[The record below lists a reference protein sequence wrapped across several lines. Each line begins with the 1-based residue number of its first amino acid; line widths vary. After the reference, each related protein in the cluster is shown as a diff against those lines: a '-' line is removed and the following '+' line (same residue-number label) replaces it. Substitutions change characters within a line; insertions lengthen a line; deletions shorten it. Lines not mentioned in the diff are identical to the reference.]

1 MKLVTISKSRW
12 SKSEN
17 SNLDPFLDVDPLF
30 VVVVVVGSGGG
41 ASVVVGVIVGV
52 ACWRFVVIL
61 PIKELT

>member
-30 VVVVVVGSGGG
+30 VVVVGGGGG